1 MLERLAALRA
11 AGLLAD
17 LDVQFARLMARLAG
31 SDAPELTLAACLASR
46 ATAAGHVCVDLA
58 SLAGGVVLPEAGEE
72 APADVPPVVAPSL
85 EAWTAA
91 LRATTVVGAP
101 GERRPLVLD
110 ACGRLYLHRYWA
122 YEHALAEDL
131 RGRAAAAEAVDEQ
144 RLRADLAALFGPA
157 AGDEVDWQRIA
168 AALAVLRRLCVIS
181 GGPGTGKTSIVVR
194 ILALLAAQA
203 GGRLRAGLAAP
214 TGKAAARLAEAV
226 RTAKRRLA
234 LDPVVA
240 AAIPEEAATIHRL
253 LGPRPGSVS
262 FRHDRANPLPLDV
275 LVVDE
280 ASMVDLALMAKL
292 VAALPPEA
300 RLVVLGDRDQLASV
314 EAGAVLGDLCG
325 PAPGFSETVAHR
337 LTAVTDVPVPV
348 AAGRPSALGDSIV
361 LLGRSWRFGAESGI
375 GRLAAAINRGD
386 AAGALAVL
394 ADGRF
399 PDVAWRPIA
408 AGGDLRPELEERV
421 LAGFEPYLA
430 EISAGADP
438 AAALRAFAAFRVLCA
453 HRVGPAGAE
462 TLNRRLE
469 ARLRARG
476 WGSGRSPWYPGR
488 PVLVTENDY
497 QLRLFNGDVGIA
509 LADPA
514 ADGALRVWFEA
525 ADGVLRRVPPVRLP
539 AHEPAWAMTVHKS
552 QGSEFDAVL
561 LVLPAEPSRVMTRE
575 LLYTAVTRAR
585 RRVEVWGAA
594 EQLRAAVERP
604 LVRSSGLRDALWG
617 APGQV
622 RA

>member
-1 MLERLAALRA
+1 MTTTRTWAGSSISSCAASTRRADPRA
-11 AGLLAD
+11 A
-17 LDVQFARLMARLAG
+17 
-31 SDAPELTLAACLASR
+31 SSTPAP
-46 ATAAGHVCVDLA
+46 G
-58 SLAGGVVLPEAGEE
+58 
-72 APADVPPVVAPSL
+72 APSSRPSMRSWRGRRRRD
-85 EAWTAA
+85 ARAA
-91 LRATTVVGAP
+91 RGAARGGAP
-101 GERRPLVLD
+101 RRPRRPVRAPDRAARRQRRPGASPRGLSREPGDRGGL
-110 ACGRLYLHRYWA
+110 CLHRYWA
-122 YEHALAEDL
+122 YEHELAQDL
-131 RGRAAAAEAVDEQ
+131 AARAAAAEPVDEE
-144 RLRADLAALFGPA
+144 RLRADLARLFGPA
-157 AGDEVDWQRIA
+157 GGDAVDWQRIA
-168 AALAVLRRLCVIS
+168 TALAVLRRLCVIS

-234 LDPVVA
+234 LDAVVA

-253 LGPRPGSVS
+253 LGPRSGSVS

-325 PAPGFSETVAHR
+325 PAPGFSAAVAHR
-337 LTAVTDVPVPV
+337 LTAVTGVPVPA
-348 AAGRPSALGDSIV
+348 AAGRRSALGDSIV
-361 LLGRSWRFGAESGI
+361 LLDRSWRFGAESGI

-386 AAGALAVL
+386 AAGALALL
-394 ADGRF
+394 ADGRC
-399 PDVAWRPIA
+399 PDVGWRPISA
-408 AGGDLRPELEERV
+408 DGDFRPALEERA
-421 LAGFEPYLA
+421 LAGFEPYIA
-430 EISAGADP
+430 RIGAGADP
-438 AAALRAFAAFRVLCA
+438 AAALAAFAAFRVLCA
-453 HRVGPAGAE
+453 HRGGPAGAE

-469 ARLRARG
+469 ARLRAR
-476 WGSGRSPWYPGR
+476 WSGSGRSPWYPGR

-497 QLRLFNGDVGIA
+497 ELRLFNGDVGIA
-509 LADPA
+509 LPDPA
-514 ADGALRVWFEA
+514 AGGALRVAFEA
-525 ADGVLRRVPPVRLP
+525 ADGAFRRVPPARLP

-585 RRVEVWGAA
+585 RRVEVWGEA

-604 LVRSSGLRDALWG
+604 LVRSSGLRDALGG
-617 APGQV
+617 APGET